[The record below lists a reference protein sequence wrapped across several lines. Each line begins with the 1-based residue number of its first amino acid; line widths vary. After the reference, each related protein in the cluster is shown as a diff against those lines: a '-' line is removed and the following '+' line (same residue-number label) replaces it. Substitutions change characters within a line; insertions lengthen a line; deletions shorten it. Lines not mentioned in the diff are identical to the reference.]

1 MKQINEEDPNGSDF
15 EIFQR
20 GVKWMLIRNQYA
32 EGADI
37 KLEYEDIKAEA
48 VTSLMGML
56 GGQRPD
62 FLTDEF
68 IDNYVKQMLQDEK
81 QREQLS
87 SNAIEKKIMA
97 SLREKVT
104 FTENALD
111 ADGFNELIKEFN
123 EKNTPASEEE

>member
-1 MKQINEEDPNGSDF
+1 
-15 EIFQR
+15 
-20 GVKWMLIRNQYA
+20 
-32 EGADI
+32 
-37 KLEYEDIKAEA
+37 
-48 VTSLMGML
+48 
-56 GGQRPD
+56 
-62 FLTDEF
+62 
-68 IDNYVKQMLQDEK
+68 MLQDEK